1 MIDAAPAAGA
11 ASWGNAGHIA
21 TEQVEP
27 LASWSVIRSAPRRLF
42 SRGGALG
49 LPPSQIK
56 RWLPF
61 ALRMASA
68 ANRVDHGRTALR
80 SLLANALPAWK
91 SLSEQLGMPALVRET
106 GHFVVWETPASAAAG
121 LAAWR
126 SADIGTTRF
135 HECDAS
141 EMQLLAGLM
150 KLAPAGAIRF
160 ENTAQIAD
168 LPKLADALRTSITAR
183 NGRIVNAQRASRRPS
198 RTIGQRDTGRRQLDR
213 ELTSPWSP
221 AGVRS
226 RELMEPYCKSV
237 PLIAERGYHLQM
249 TEHRWPDLPPVV
261 FEDRSMIVTRF
272 ESGLRAAS
280 FVEFSSID
288 APPDDRKWQRLR
300 SHVTALGLPCDAP
313 ARQWMGARPTLPD
326 YLPAIGRLP
335 HAPNIL
341 VRIRPPTP
349 RAHARGHH
357 RRSDRATRDEFADG
371 REPGALRSA
380 TFLLKE
386 HTMTR
391 SPLITDRRALLKGAA
406 AGALCAGLPWSW
418 RLGGAT
424 GVLPEPRSRCRS
436 AMCDCCR
443 RRLPMRWKRIANIC
457 CSWSRIA
464 CSTTSASSPG

>member
-1 MIDAAPAAGA
+1 MKRAVIIGGGVVGLSIATGLQRVGVEVTVIDAVPTAGA

-27 LASWSVIRSAPRRLF
+27 LASWPVLRSAPRRLF

-91 SLSEQLGMPALVRET
+91 SLSEQLGMPGLVRET
-106 GHFVVWETPASAAAG
+106 GHFVVWETPATAAVG

-135 HECDAS
+135 HECDAN
-141 EMQLLAGLM
+141 EMHLLAGLT
-150 KLAPAGAIRF
+150 KQAPAGAIRF

-183 NGRIVNAQRASRRPS
+183 NDRIVNANARAVVHRERSVS
-198 RTIGQRDTGRRQLDR
+198 VTLDDGSSV
-213 ELTSPWSP
+213 ESDF
-221 AGVRS
+221 AVVAGGVRS

-237 PLIAERGYHLQM
+237 PLIAERGYHIQM
-249 TEHRWPDLPPVV
+249 TDHRWPDLPPVV

-313 ARQWMGARPTLPD
+313 ARQWIGARPTLPD

-341 VRIRPPTP
+341 YAFGHQHLGLTLAAITGDLIAQLATNSPTAVSLAP
-349 RAHARGHH
+349 FDLQRF
-357 RRSDRATRDEFADG
+357 S
-371 REPGALRSA
+371 
-380 TFLLKE
+380 
-386 HTMTR
+386 
-391 SPLITDRRALLKGAA
+391 
-406 AGALCAGLPWSW
+406 
-418 RLGGAT
+418 
-424 GVLPEPRSRCRS
+424 
-436 AMCDCCR
+436 
-443 RRLPMRWKRIANIC
+443 
-457 CSWSRIA
+457 
-464 CSTTSASSPG
+464 

>member
-1 MIDAAPAAGA
+1 MQRAVIIGGGVVGLSIATGLQRVGVEVTVIDAAPAAGA

-27 LASWSVIRSAPRRLF
+27 LASWPVLRSAPRRLF

-68 ANRVDHGRTALR
+68 ASRVEQGRTALR

-91 SLSEQLGMPALVRET
+91 SLSEQLGMPTLVRET

-126 SADIGTTRF
+126 SVDIGTTRF
-135 HECDAS
+135 HECDAG
-141 EMQLLAGLM
+141 EMQLLAGLT
-150 KLAPAGAIRF
+150 KRAPAGAIRF

-168 LPKLADALRTSITAR
+168 LPKLADSLRTSIAAR
-183 NGRIVNAQRASRRPS
+183 NGRVVNANARAVAHRERSVS
-198 RTIGQRDTGRRQLDR
+198 VTLDDGSSI
-213 ELTSPWSP
+213 E
-221 AGVRS
+221 ADFAVVAGGVRS
-226 RELMEPYCKSV
+226 RELMESYCKSV

-249 TEHRWPDLPPVV
+249 TGHRWPDLPPVV

-313 ARQWMGARPTLPD
+313 ARQWIGARPTLPD

-341 VRIRPPTP
+341 YAFGHQHLGLTLAAVTGDLIAQLATHSPTTVSLAP
-349 RAHARGHH
+349 FDLQRF
-357 RRSDRATRDEFADG
+357 S
-371 REPGALRSA
+371 
-380 TFLLKE
+380 
-386 HTMTR
+386 
-391 SPLITDRRALLKGAA
+391 
-406 AGALCAGLPWSW
+406 
-418 RLGGAT
+418 
-424 GVLPEPRSRCRS
+424 
-436 AMCDCCR
+436 
-443 RRLPMRWKRIANIC
+443 
-457 CSWSRIA
+457 
-464 CSTTSASSPG
+464 

>member
-1 MIDAAPAAGA
+1 MQRAVIIGGGVVGLSIATGLQRMGVEVTVIDAAPAAGA

-27 LASWSVIRSAPRRLF
+27 LASWPVIRSAPRRLF

-61 ALRMASA
+61 AVRMANA
-68 ANRVDHGRTALR
+68 ANRAEHGRAALR
-80 SLLANALPAWK
+80 SLLTNALPAWK
-91 SLSEQLGMPALVRET
+91 ALSAQIGMPGLVRET

-126 SADIGTTRF
+126 AADIGTTRF

-141 EMQLLAGLM
+141 EMQLLSGLT
-150 KLAPAGAIRF
+150 KQAPAGAIRF

-168 LPKLADALRTSITAR
+168 LPKLADTLRNSIIAR
-183 NGRIVNAQRASRRPS
+183 GGRIVNANARAVAHRERSAS
-198 RTIGQRDTGRRQLDR
+198 VTLDDSSTIESDFAVVAG
-213 ELTSPWSP
+213 
-221 AGVRS
+221 GVRS

-249 TEHRWPDLPPVV
+249 TGHRWPDLPPVV

-288 APPDDRKWQRLR
+288 APPDDRKWERLR

-341 VRIRPPTP
+341 YAFGHQHLGLTLAAITGDLIAQLATNSPTAVSLAP
-349 RAHARGHH
+349 FDLQRF
-357 RRSDRATRDEFADG
+357 S
-371 REPGALRSA
+371 
-380 TFLLKE
+380 
-386 HTMTR
+386 
-391 SPLITDRRALLKGAA
+391 
-406 AGALCAGLPWSW
+406 
-418 RLGGAT
+418 
-424 GVLPEPRSRCRS
+424 
-436 AMCDCCR
+436 
-443 RRLPMRWKRIANIC
+443 
-457 CSWSRIA
+457 
-464 CSTTSASSPG
+464 

>member
-1 MIDAAPAAGA
+1 MQRAVIIGGGVVGLSVSTGLQRVGIDVTVIDAAPAAGA

-27 LASWSVIRSAPRRLF
+27 LASWPVLRSAPRRLF

-91 SLSEQLGMPALVRET
+91 SLSEQVGMPALVRET

-126 SADIGTTRF
+126 AADIGTTRF
-135 HECDAS
+135 HECDAG
-141 EMQLLAGLM
+141 EMQLLSGLT
-150 KLAPAGAIRF
+150 KQAPAGAIRF

-168 LPKLADALRTSITAR
+168 LPKLADALRAAITAR
-183 NGRIVNAQRASRRPS
+183 NGRIVNANARAIVHRERSVS
-198 RTIGQRDTGRRQLDR
+198 VTLDDGSSI
-213 ELTSPWSP
+213 ESDF
-221 AGVRS
+221 AVVAGGVRS
-226 RELMEPYCKSV
+226 RELMEPYSKSV

-341 VRIRPPTP
+341 YAFGHQHLGLTLAAITGDLIAQLATNSPTAVSLAP
-349 RAHARGHH
+349 FDLQRF
-357 RRSDRATRDEFADG
+357 S
-371 REPGALRSA
+371 
-380 TFLLKE
+380 
-386 HTMTR
+386 
-391 SPLITDRRALLKGAA
+391 
-406 AGALCAGLPWSW
+406 
-418 RLGGAT
+418 
-424 GVLPEPRSRCRS
+424 
-436 AMCDCCR
+436 
-443 RRLPMRWKRIANIC
+443 
-457 CSWSRIA
+457 
-464 CSTTSASSPG
+464 

>member
-1 MIDAAPAAGA
+1 MQRAVIIGGGVVGLSIATGLQRVGVEVTVIDAVPAAGA

-27 LASWSVIRSAPRRLF
+27 LASWPVIRSAPRRLF

-91 SLSEQLGMPALVRET
+91 SLSEQTGMPGLVRET

-141 EMQLLAGLM
+141 EMQLLSGLM
-150 KLAPAGAIRF
+150 KQAPAGAIRF

-168 LPKLADALRTSITAR
+168 LPKLADSLRNSITAR
-183 NGRIVNAQRASRRPS
+183 GGRIVSASARAVAHRERSVS
-198 RTIGQRDTGRRQLDR
+198 VTLDDGSSI
-213 ELTSPWSP
+213 ESDF
-221 AGVRS
+221 AVVAGGVRS

-249 TEHRWPDLPPVV
+249 TDHRWPDLPPVV

-288 APPDDRKWQRLR
+288 APPDDRKWERLR

-341 VRIRPPTP
+341 YAFGHQHLGLTLAAITGDLIAQLATNSPTAVSLAP
-349 RAHARGHH
+349 FDLQRF
-357 RRSDRATRDEFADG
+357 S
-371 REPGALRSA
+371 
-380 TFLLKE
+380 
-386 HTMTR
+386 
-391 SPLITDRRALLKGAA
+391 
-406 AGALCAGLPWSW
+406 
-418 RLGGAT
+418 
-424 GVLPEPRSRCRS
+424 
-436 AMCDCCR
+436 
-443 RRLPMRWKRIANIC
+443 
-457 CSWSRIA
+457 
-464 CSTTSASSPG
+464 

>member
-1 MIDAAPAAGA
+1 MQRAVIIGGGVVGLSIATGLQRMNVEVTVIDAAPAAGA

-27 LASWSVIRSAPRRLF
+27 LASWPVLRSAPRRLF
-42 SRGGALG
+42 SRGGALD

-56 RWLPF
+56 HWLPF
-61 ALRMASA
+61 AVRMANA
-68 ANRVDHGRTALR
+68 ANRVERGRTALR

-91 SLSEQLGMPALVRET
+91 SLSEQVGLPGLVRET
-106 GHFVVWETPASAAAG
+106 GHFVVWETPATAAAG

-141 EMQLLAGLM
+141 EMQLLSGLT
-150 KLAPAGAIRF
+150 KHAPAGAIRF

-168 LPKLADALRTSITAR
+168 LPKLADALRTSIAAR
-183 NGRIVNAQRASRRPS
+183 NGRIVNANARAVVHRERSVS
-198 RTIGQRDTGRRQLDR
+198 VTLDDGNTIESDFAVVAG
-213 ELTSPWSP
+213 
-221 AGVRS
+221 GVRS

-249 TEHRWPDLPPVV
+249 TEHRWPDLPPIV

-288 APPDDRKWQRLR
+288 APPDDRKWRRLR

-341 VRIRPPTP
+341 YAFGHQHLGLTLAAVTGDLIAQLATHSPTTVSLAP
-349 RAHARGHH
+349 FDLQRF
-357 RRSDRATRDEFADG
+357 S
-371 REPGALRSA
+371 
-380 TFLLKE
+380 
-386 HTMTR
+386 
-391 SPLITDRRALLKGAA
+391 
-406 AGALCAGLPWSW
+406 
-418 RLGGAT
+418 
-424 GVLPEPRSRCRS
+424 
-436 AMCDCCR
+436 
-443 RRLPMRWKRIANIC
+443 
-457 CSWSRIA
+457 
-464 CSTTSASSPG
+464 

>member
-1 MIDAAPAAGA
+1 MQRAVILGGGVVGLSIATGLQRVGVEVTVIDAVPAAGA

-49 LPPSQIK
+49 LPPAQIK

-68 ANRVDHGRTALR
+68 ANRVEHGRTALR
-80 SLLANALPAWK
+80 ALLANALPAWK
-91 SLSEQLGMPALVRET
+91 SLSEQLGKPGLVRAT

-135 HECDAS
+135 HQCDAA
-141 EMQLLAGLM
+141 EMQQLTGLM
-150 KLAPAGAIRF
+150 KQAPAGAIRF

-168 LPKLADALRTSITAR
+168 LIKLAEALRTSITAR
-183 NGRIVNAQRASRRPS
+183 NGRIVNANARAVTHRERSVS
-198 RTIGQRDTGRRQLDR
+198 VTLDDG
-213 ELTSPWSP
+213 SSIDGDFAVVA

-226 RELMEPYCKSV
+226 SELMNAYCKSV

-249 TEHRWPDLPPVV
+249 TEHRWPDLPPLV

-341 VRIRPPTP
+341 YAFGHQHLGLTLAAVTGDLIAQVATNSPTAVSLAP
-349 RAHARGHH
+349 FDLQRF
-357 RRSDRATRDEFADG
+357 S
-371 REPGALRSA
+371 
-380 TFLLKE
+380 
-386 HTMTR
+386 
-391 SPLITDRRALLKGAA
+391 
-406 AGALCAGLPWSW
+406 
-418 RLGGAT
+418 
-424 GVLPEPRSRCRS
+424 
-436 AMCDCCR
+436 
-443 RRLPMRWKRIANIC
+443 
-457 CSWSRIA
+457 
-464 CSTTSASSPG
+464 

>member
-1 MIDAAPAAGA
+1 MQRAVILGGGVVGLNIATALQRVGIEVTVIDAVPAGGA

-21 TEQVEP
+21 IEQVEP
-27 LASWSVIRSAPRRLF
+27 LASWPVLRSAPRRLF

-68 ANRVDHGRTALR
+68 ANRVEHGRTALR
-80 SLLANALPAWK
+80 SLLTNALPAWK

-106 GHFVVWETPASAAAG
+106 GHFVVWESAASAAAG

-126 SADIGTTRF
+126 STDIGSARF
-135 HECDAS
+135 HECDADD
-141 EMQLLAGLM
+141 MHQLASLM
-150 KLAPAGAIRF
+150 KQAPAGAIRF

-168 LPKLADALRTSITAR
+168 LPRLADSLRTSITAR
-183 NGRIVNAQRASRRPS
+183 NGRIVNAKARAVAHRERSVS
-198 RTIGQRDTGRRQLDR
+198 VTLDDSSSL
-213 ELTSPWSP
+213 EADFAVVA

-237 PLIAERGYHLQM
+237 PIIAERGYHLQM

-280 FVEFSSID
+280 FVEFGDID
-288 APPDDRKWQRLR
+288 APADERKWQRLR

-341 VRIRPPTP
+341 YAFGHQHLGLTLAAITGELIAQLATHSPTAVSLTP
-349 RAHARGHH
+349 FDLQRF
-357 RRSDRATRDEFADG
+357 S
-371 REPGALRSA
+371 
-380 TFLLKE
+380 
-386 HTMTR
+386 
-391 SPLITDRRALLKGAA
+391 
-406 AGALCAGLPWSW
+406 
-418 RLGGAT
+418 
-424 GVLPEPRSRCRS
+424 
-436 AMCDCCR
+436 
-443 RRLPMRWKRIANIC
+443 
-457 CSWSRIA
+457 
-464 CSTTSASSPG
+464 

>member
-1 MIDAAPAAGA
+1 MQRAVILGGGVVGLNIAAALQRVGIEVTVIDAVPAGGA

-21 TEQVEP
+21 IEQVEP
-27 LASWSVIRSAPRRLF
+27 LASWPVLRSAPRRLF

-68 ANRVDHGRTALR
+68 ANRVEHGRTALR
-80 SLLANALPAWK
+80 SLLTNALPAWK

-106 GHFVVWETPASAAAG
+106 GHFVVWESAASAAAG

-126 SADIGTTRF
+126 STDIGSARF
-135 HECDAS
+135 HECDADDLH
-141 EMQLLAGLM
+141 QLASLM
-150 KLAPAGAIRF
+150 KQAPAGAIRF

-168 LPKLADALRTSITAR
+168 LPRLADSLRTSITAR
-183 NGRIVNAQRASRRPS
+183 NGRIVNAKARAVAHRERSVS
-198 RTIGQRDTGRRQLDR
+198 VTLDDSSSL
-213 ELTSPWSP
+213 EADFAVVA

-237 PLIAERGYHLQM
+237 PIIAERGYHLQM

-280 FVEFSSID
+280 FVEFGDID
-288 APPDDRKWQRLR
+288 APADERKWQRLR

-341 VRIRPPTP
+341 YAFGHQHLGLTLAAITGELIAQLATHSPTAVSLAP
-349 RAHARGHH
+349 FDLQRF
-357 RRSDRATRDEFADG
+357 S
-371 REPGALRSA
+371 
-380 TFLLKE
+380 
-386 HTMTR
+386 
-391 SPLITDRRALLKGAA
+391 
-406 AGALCAGLPWSW
+406 
-418 RLGGAT
+418 
-424 GVLPEPRSRCRS
+424 
-436 AMCDCCR
+436 
-443 RRLPMRWKRIANIC
+443 
-457 CSWSRIA
+457 
-464 CSTTSASSPG
+464 